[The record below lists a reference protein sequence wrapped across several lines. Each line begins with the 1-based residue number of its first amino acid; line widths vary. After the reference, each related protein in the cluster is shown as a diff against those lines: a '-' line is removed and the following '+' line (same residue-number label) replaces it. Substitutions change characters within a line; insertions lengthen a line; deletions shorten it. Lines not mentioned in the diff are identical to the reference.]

1 MKLLRTTQLLVV
13 PAIEPLLPIWCE
25 RLGYAVLDEVP
36 LRPGGPLGFTLLAQ
50 GDHHL
55 MLQTEASLEEDLP
68 AIAALRP
75 TSLLYNRVASLDD
88 AMAAMAP
95 ATPLVGPRTTF
106 YGAREAF
113 FVLPAG
119 HVVGFAEHTPG

>member
-1 MKLLRTTQLLVV
+1 MKLLRSTPLLVV
-13 PAIEPLLPIWCE
+13 PAIEPLLPLFRD
-25 RLGYAVLDEVP
+25 RLGYVALAEVP
-36 LRPGGPLGFTLLAQ
+36 LRPGGPSGFTLLAQ

-55 MLQTEASLEEDLP
+55 MLQTEASLEGDLP

-75 TSLLYNRVASLDD
+75 KSLVYSDVASLDD
-88 AMAAMAP
+88 ALRAMLP

-113 FVLPAG
+113 FALPAG
-119 HVVGFAEHTPG
+119 HVMAFAEHAPG